1 MPHAY
6 QALLLLG
13 GNTGDPTATLG
24 LAEAMI
30 AREAGGVLARSRDHW
45 TEPWGFEDS
54 RLFLNRALLMET
66 TLPPETLMRTL
77 LRIERELGRERGSER
92 YAARSIDIDILLL
105 NGQVIGTEAL
115 TVPHPRMHERA
126 FALEPAADIAPQWV
140 HPLLHRTV
148 LELLNDLRDPA

>member
-1 MPHAY
+1 QGAEHGGEHELEELSHEALFYCQAETRRPPRSPTACIPRVDGLPDGRPTGSFGPMPHAY

-66 TLPPETLMRTL
+66 TLPPEALMRTL

-92 YAARSIDIDILLL
+92 YAAR
-105 NGQVIGTEAL
+105 
-115 TVPHPRMHERA
+115 
-126 FALEPAADIAPQWV
+126 
-140 HPLLHRTV
+140 
-148 LELLNDLRDPA
+148 